1 MDSGGGRGFGQNVGR
16 YLSGY
21 TASHTVKQL
30 YLQLPLLGPQIS
42 HLQNY
47 SHGYLSL
54 PYLKTSTP
62 FVFLDTE
69 FLSYFQNLQLINCWL
84 ETSSVILCTW
94 DLKSGKDIK
103 HWDEASSVRT

>member
-1 MDSGGGRGFGQNVGR
+1 MTVTVFWDLTPCSVVWLLYTGVSRWWQGIGQNVDR

-30 YLQLPLLGPQIS
+30 YSQLPLWEPQIS

-47 SHGYLSL
+47 SHGYFSL

-62 FVFLDTE
+62 FVFLDTV
-69 FLSYFQNLQLINCWL
+69 F
-84 ETSSVILCTW
+84 
-94 DLKSGKDIK
+94 
-103 HWDEASSVRT
+103 